1 MTNKSQIGFGT
12 YRIDHITP
20 EHYQALYKAIE
31 NGIRVID
38 TSSNYTD
45 GESEKVVGNV
55 ITDLISEGKIKRE
68 DITIITKGGYIQ
80 GQNYKLAQ
88 KRKESGKPYSDVV
101 EYSPGLWHC
110 ISPDFLDEQMSFQFE
125 RLNQSKGRGYIDV
138 YLLHNPEYYMGWA
151 FNLKDKPSGEE
162 IRNIFYARIKKAF
175 EFLEELSIKNIIR
188 SYGISSNT
196 FPAGQNK
203 YDFVSLEKIISIAES
218 ISSSHH
224 FKYIQFPFNLI
235 ESGALFEKNQK
246 GSSKTVIELAKKY
259 KLSTIINRPLNAI
272 TNQGLIRLAEF
283 EIKEIPEEDTEKLL
297 TVCSLVEED
306 LKDGM
311 LQNLNLEEK
320 TLVSL
325 TSILDLAQKLKE
337 NFSNFG
343 SIEHL
348 KDIIEN
354 YFVPRIDYLLK
365 MFTEVIK
372 DKEVSEKGI
381 KYLEDIM
388 KLLILTSN
396 HYKRIANKRSGFIS
410 RIINENID
418 TKYFNLSLAQKA
430 INIIGSIKGVDIVL
444 VGARKETYVKE
455 ILSLQNT
462 HAFANPEKILLR
474 LKEELA
480 KENFRTAEL

>member
-1 MTNKSQIGFGT
+1 MTNKAQIGFGT

-20 EHYQALYKAIE
+20 EHYQALYMAIE

-88 KRKESGKPYSDVV
+88 KRNESGKPYSDVV

-110 ISPDFLDEQMSFQFE
+110 ISPDFLDEQISFQYE

-151 FNLKDKPSGEE
+151 FNRKDKPSGEE

-196 FPAGQNK
+196 FPVSSNK

-246 GSSKTVIELAKKY
+246 GSSKTVIELAQKY
-259 KLSTIINRPLNAI
+259 KLNTIINRPLNAI

-283 EIKEIPEEDTEKLL
+283 DIKEIPEENTERLL
-297 TVCSLVEED
+297 TMCLLTEED

-320 TLVSL
+320 TLESL

-337 NFSNFG
+337 NFNHFG

-396 HYKRIANKRSGFIS
+396 HYREIANKRSGFIS

-418 TKYFNLSLAQKA
+418 SKYFSLSLAQKA
-430 INIIGSIKGVDIVL
+430 INTVSSVKGVNIVL
-444 VGARKETYVKE
+444 VGARKQSYVKE

-462 HAFANPEKILLR
+462 PSFENPGEILLR
-474 LKEELA
+474 LKEELS
-480 KENFRTAEL
+480 KENYRTAEL

>member
-1 MTNKSQIGFGT
+1 MTKKAQIGFGT

-31 NGIRVID
+31 GGIKTID

-110 ISPDFLDEQMSFQFE
+110 ISPDFLDEQISFQYE

-138 YLLHNPEYYMGWA
+138 YLLHNPEYYIGWA
-151 FNLKDKPSGEE
+151 FNLKNKLSGEE
-162 IRNIFYARIKKAF
+162 IRNNFYERIKKAF
-175 EFLEELSIKNIIR
+175 EFLEELSKKNIIR
-188 SYGISSNT
+188 YYGISSNT
-196 FPAGQNK
+196 FPVSSSK

-224 FKYIQFPFNLI
+224 FKYVQFPFNLI
-235 ESGALFEKNQK
+235 ESGAFFEKNQK
-246 GSSKTVIELAKKY
+246 GSSKSVLELAKKH
-259 KLSTIINRPLNAI
+259 KLNVIVNRPLNAI

-283 EIKEIPEEDTEKLL
+283 DIKEIPEEDTEKLL

-311 LQNLNLEEK
+311 LQNLNLEKETFK
-320 TLVSL
+320 SL
-325 TSILDLAQKLKE
+325 TSVLDMAQKLKE
-337 NFSNFG
+337 NYNHFG

-365 MFTEVIK
+365 IFTEVIK
-372 DKEVSEKGI
+372 DKEVSEKGM
-381 KYLEDIM
+381 KYVEDIM
-388 KLLILTSN
+388 KILIHISN
-396 HYKRIANKRSGFIS
+396 HYKGIANKRSGFIS
-410 RIINENID
+410 RIIDENID

-430 INIIGSIKGVDIVL
+430 IQTVSSTEGVDIVL
-444 VGARKETYVKE
+444 VGARKESYVKE
-455 ILSLQNT
+455 ILALQST
-462 HAFANPEKILLR
+462 PAFANPGKILLR
-474 LKEELA
+474 LKEELS
-480 KENFRTAEL
+480 KENYRTAEL

>member
-1 MTNKSQIGFGT
+1 MTNKALTGFGT
-12 YRIDHITP
+12 YRIDMHTP
-20 EHYQALYKAIE
+20 EHYQALYLAIE
-31 NGIRVID
+31 NGIRIID

-45 GESEKVVGNV
+45 GESEQVVGNV

-88 KRKESGKPYSDVV
+88 RRKESGKPYSDVV

-110 ISPDFLDEQMSFQFE
+110 ISPDFLDEQIAFQYE
-125 RLNQSKGRGYIDV
+125 RLKQSKGKGYIDV
-138 YLLHNPEYYMGWA
+138 YLLHNPEYYIGWA
-151 FNLKDKPSGEE
+151 FKMKDKPSGEE
-162 IRNIFYARIKKAF
+162 IRDNFYKRIRKAF
-175 EFLEELSIKNIIR
+175 EFLEELAMKKIIR
-188 SYGISSNT
+188 YYGISSNT
-196 FPAGQNK
+196 FPVSSNK

-218 ISSSHH
+218 VSSSHH
-224 FKYIQFPFNLI
+224 FKYVQFPFNLI

-246 GSSKTVIELAKKY
+246 DNSKTVLEIAKRNKFNV
-259 KLSTIINRPLNAI
+259 IINRPLNAI

-283 EIKEIPEEDTEKLL
+283 EIREIPEEDTEKLL
-297 TVCSLVEED
+297 TLCSFLEDD
-306 LKDGM
+306 LKNGM
-311 LQNLNLEEK
+311 LPNLNLEEK
-320 TLVSL
+320 TLKSL
-325 TSILDLAQKLKE
+325 ISVLDLAQKIKE
-337 NFSNFG
+337 NFHHFG

-365 MFTEVIK
+365 MFSEIIK

-381 KYLEDIM
+381 KYVEDIM
-388 KLLILTSN
+388 KVLILVSN
-396 HYKRIANKRSGFIS
+396 HYREIANKRSRFIS

-430 INIIGSIKGVDIVL
+430 INTISSVKGVDIVL
-444 VGARKETYVKE
+444 VGARKENYVRE
-455 ILSLQNT
+455 IIALQNT
-462 HAFANPEKILLR
+462 PAFENPGAILLS

-480 KENFRTAEL
+480 KENYRTAEL